1 MTVALVTGASR
12 GIGEATASGLARQGV
27 EVVVNYR
34 DKQARAD
41 RVVERIR
48 SAGGRAVA
56 VRADL
61 TDPAAVESMLT
72 ETTTQFGWLDLLVLN
87 ASGGL
92 ETDVAADYA
101 MQLNCVAQVRLADLA
116 VERMTAGGRIVF
128 VTSHEAHFYGAGETL
143 ADYVPVAASKRAG
156 EDALLERAP
165 DYAQQG
171 VSLVVVSGDLIDGT
185 ITARLLDRARPG
197 LIEERR
203 NEAGYLPTVDSFAA
217 EITRAAL
224 TPSPDPLVLVGETR
238 ATSTQQ
244 RSD

>member
-12 GIGEATASGLARQGV
+12 GIGESTALSLARHGV

-48 SAGGRAVA
+48 SAGGRAAA

-61 TDPAAVESMLT
+61 TDQAAVESMLAAT
-72 ETTTQFGWLDLLVLN
+72 MSQFGQLDLLVLN

-92 ETDVAADYA
+92 EADVPADYA

-116 VERMTAGGRIVF
+116 VEQMTAGGRIVF
-128 VTSHEAHFYGAGETL
+128 VTSHEAHFYGTGETL

-156 EDALLERAP
+156 EDALLQRAP
-165 DYAQQG
+165 DYANRG

-185 ITARLLDRARPG
+185 ITAKLLDRAHPG
-197 LIEERR
+197 LIEQRR
-203 NEAGYLPTVDSFAA
+203 KEAGYLPTIDTFAA

-238 ATSTQQ
+238 STSTQQ
-244 RSD
+244 RT